1 LASRRRSEHLSG
13 TGAALAP
20 AGAAR
25 MTGSRT
31 DGEAL
36 AREAIAHVDTLHR
49 LARRLTGDD
58 RDAEDLV
65 QETYAHALAALDRF
79 EPGTDLRAWLLRIL
93 RNAHVSA
100 WRRARHGPRA
110 LEDEADP
117 EGPVADDPF
126 LRGELGPEQL
136 RAVVGTEIE
145 AALAALGPDARAVV
159 LLHLEG
165 LTDRELA
172 EVMGWPIGTVKSRLF
187 RARAALRSRLAPYAR
202 RAGP

>member
-1 LASRRRSEHLSG
+1 
-13 TGAALAP
+13 
-20 AGAAR
+20 

-36 AREAIAHVDTLHR
+36 AREAIAHVDALHR

-100 WRRARHGPRA
+100 WRRSRRGPRP
-110 LEDEADP
+110 LEGDEDGDGDGAIA
-117 EGPVADDPF
+117 EDPF
-126 LRGELGPEQL
+126 LRGDLAPEQL

-145 AALAALGPDARAVV
+145 AALGALGPDARMLV

-172 EVMGWPIGTVKSRLF
+172 EVMGCPVGTVKSRLF
-187 RARAALRSRLAPYAR
+187 RARAALRARLAPYAR